1 MPAAMESCRRSEPGA
16 VAAAGMSVVASSF
29 PYASHPG
36 VGLPPTP
43 FLWSSR
49 LSREQRVGDPARA
62 PRHRTRSAAK
72 ELAVVLDLCHKAHH
86 SLLSLA
92 GVDEPWLCH
101 RLVTMMAGC
110 GGNNAANTSTNSGNS
125 SSADTGS
132 SDAAATDEAAQ
143 ATEAAASDAS
153 ASDEG
158 KVLNIY
164 CWNEEFKSRVTDHYP
179 GYTEVDATTGTIGDV
194 TVKWNITPNDDNA
207 YQNNLDAT
215 LLKQADAAADDKIDI
230 FLVEA
235 DYALKYVDTDYTMA
249 VSDLGI
255 TDSDLSKQY
264 QYTKDVV
271 TDSNGVLKGVSW
283 QGCPGVLFYNRDAA
297 KAVLGS
303 DDPSEVQ
310 NYVKDWDTFN
320 DTAKKMKDAG
330 YTITSSANDT
340 YRVYSNNVTSKW
352 VVDGKINID
361 DNIMK
366 WVDDSKE
373 LVDAG
378 ETGTYELWSD
388 DWKKGFYPEG
398 NVFCYFGP
406 AWLVNFSM
414 AADTEGSIG
423 YNGGWGATEGPQ
435 GFFWGGT
442 WICAA
447 NGTDNQSLVK
457 DIMLQMT
464 TNDDVMKEIIEKD
477 DDFVNNQ
484 DVIAEMADSSYSSKI
499 LGGQNPLGIY
509 SAGVSKLDLS
519 NLSAYDQGC
528 NEEFQNAMKNYFEG
542 TATKEEALDLFYKAV
557 VEKYP
562 ELTY

>member
-1 MPAAMESCRRSEPGA
+1 MKKKIVSTLLCTAM
-16 VAAAGMSVVASSF
+16 
-29 PYASHPG
+29 
-36 VGLPPTP
+36 
-43 FLWSSR
+43 
-49 LSREQRVGDPARA
+49 
-62 PRHRTRSAAK
+62 
-72 ELAVVLDLCHKAHH
+72 
-86 SLLSLA
+86 
-92 GVDEPWLCH
+92 
-101 RLVTMMAGC
+101 LVTMMAGC

-125 SSADTGS
+125 GNSSSADTGS
-132 SDAAATDEAAQ
+132 SDAAATDEAAP

-215 LLKQADAAADDKIDI
+215 LLKQADASADDKIDI

-303 DDPSEVQ
+303 DDPAEVQ

-330 YTITSSANDT
+330 YTITSSVNDT
-340 YRVYSNNVTSKW
+340 YRVYSNNVSSKW

-447 NGTDNQSLVK
+447 TGTDNPSLVK

-509 SAGVSKLDLS
+509 SSGVSKLDLS

-542 TATKEEALDLFYKAV
+542 TATKEEALDLFYKSV

>member
-1 MPAAMESCRRSEPGA
+1 MKKKIISALLCASM
-16 VAAAGMSVVASSF
+16 VASM
-29 PYASHPG
+29 A
-36 VGLPPTP
+36 
-43 FLWSSR
+43 
-49 LSREQRVGDPARA
+49 
-62 PRHRTRSAAK
+62 
-72 ELAVVLDLCHKAHH
+72 
-86 SLLSLA
+86 
-92 GVDEPWLCH
+92 
-101 RLVTMMAGC
+101 AGC
-110 GGNNAANTSTNSGNS
+110 GS
-125 SSADTGS
+125 SDTADTTT
-132 SDAAATDEAAQ
+132 TDNTASTP
-143 ATEAAASDAS
+143 ATEAAPAADAGTEAATDAT

-164 CWNEEFKSRVTDHYP
+164 CWNEEFKSRLEDHYP
-179 GYTEVDATTGTIGDV
+179 GYTIVDGTTGTIGDV

-215 LLKQADAAADDKIDI
+215 LLKQADAAADDKIDL

-235 DYALKYVDTDYTMA
+235 DYALKYVDTDYTMDVA
-249 VSDLGI
+249 DLGI
-255 TDSDLSKQY
+255 TDADIADQY
-264 QYTKDVV
+264 QYTKDIV
-271 TDSNGVLKGVSW
+271 TDSNGKLKGLTW
-283 QGCPGVLFYNRDAA
+283 QGCPGVLFYNREAA
-297 KAVLGS
+297 KEVLGS
-303 DDPSEVQ
+303 DDPADVQ
-310 NYVKDWDTFN
+310 EYVKDWDTFN
-320 DTAKKMKDAG
+320 ETAKTLKAAG
-330 YTITSSANDT
+330 YKITSSANDS

-378 ETGTYELWSD
+378 ETGTADLWSD

-398 NVFCYFGP
+398 KVFCYFGP

-414 AADTEGSIG
+414 AAEDEGSIA
-423 YNGGWGATEGPQ
+423 NLGGWGATQGPEG
-435 GFFWGGT
+435 FYWGGS

-447 NGTDNQSLVK
+447 NGTDNPGLVK

-464 TNDDVMKEIIEKD
+464 TNDDVMKDIIEKD